1 MILKDFITVWRNI
14 HPSLSGSDLIELG
27 IKPGPQMKE
36 LLSALRA
43 ACIDEGLQ
51 ADNEAEWIIRNKN
64 EE

>member
-1 MILKDFITVWRNI
+1 
-14 HPSLSGSDLIELG
+14 
-27 IKPGPQMKE
+27 MKE